1 MKIVIED
8 KELISECKATLKELL
23 TNSTY
28 FHTIASECDMESI
41 IDSVI
46 DIQWFF
52 TGKISSPSDFNY
64 LVSKIKRVLPRKSDG
79 NLYDIYE
86 SWGDTEYRFIISE
99 AILAINSAKSKKYD
113 SNGHDVGEQD
123 NGIDILIQK

>member
-8 KELISECKATLKELL
+8 KELIDESKETLKELL

-28 FHTIASECDMESI
+28 FYTIASESDMESI

-52 TGKISSPSDFNY
+52 TGKISSTSDFNY
-64 LVSKIKRVLPRKSDG
+64 LVNKIKRVLPRKSDG

-86 SWGDTEYRFIISE
+86 S
-99 AILAINSAKSKKYD
+99 
-113 SNGHDVGEQD
+113 
-123 NGIDILIQK
+123 

>member
-8 KELISECKATLKELL
+8 KELMAESKEMLKDLL
-23 TNSTY
+23 KNSNY
-28 FHTIASECDMESI
+28 FYTIASETDMESI

-52 TGKISSPSDFNY
+52 TGKISSPSDFKE
-64 LVSKIKRVLPRKSDG
+64 LVNKIKRVLPRKSDG

-86 SWGDTEYRFIISE
+86 SWGDTEFRFIISE
-99 AILAINSAKSKKYD
+99 AIIAINSVKSKKYD
-113 SNGHDVGEQD
+113 SNGHDIGEQD
-123 NGIDILIQK
+123 NGINILIQK